1 MDGRKYI
8 HVYKQ
13 HTLYEN
19 EHTNSNSLW
28 FRMAYDIL
36 HDKTTHTHTHTHTLA
51 RSIFPTEKA
60 DAVAR
65 VAANTA
71 SFMLDGV
78 LDIYVTKGVQGIFHL
93 KGRCQTQKKDLEMR
107 VSEDFHVESFN
118 STKAREIIYDP
129 LSGIRYPLVIYSL
142 GSKTALHPSFTYISH
157 SHHQS

>member
-1 MDGRKYI
+1 MYTNNTRCTKMNTQTPTVCGSEWRMTSFMT
-8 HVYKQ
+8 KQ
-13 HTLYEN
+13 H
-19 EHTNSNSLW
+19 
-28 FRMAYDIL
+28 
-36 HDKTTHTHTHTHTLA
+36 KHTHTHTHTLA

-78 LDIYVTKGVQGIFHL
+78 LDIYIYVCVTKGVQGIFHL

>member
-1 MDGRKYI
+1 
-8 HVYKQ
+8 
-13 HTLYEN
+13 
-19 EHTNSNSLW
+19 
-28 FRMAYDIL
+28 MAYDIL
-36 HDKTTHTHTHTHTLA
+36 HDKTTQTHTHTLA

-78 LDIYVTKGVQGIFHL
+78 LDIYIYMCVTKGVQGIFHL

-129 LSGIRYPLVIYSL
+129 LYPVSVIHWS
-142 GSKTALHPSFTYISH
+142 STHSVVKLHHTIILSSFILPSHIYHTHTINH
-157 SHHQS
+157 NDIDRKIHQSNDK